1 MTPELRRGVYALSRE
16 ELGVRDGDEDGTAA
30 PATAKTPAER
40 KAEKMAGL
48 SEDMRMM
55 VDEGCMTLQQ
65 ALAMS
70 GVEPAQDKAEGEGEA
85 EGEGP
90 VRLENLLALQAR
102 TVTRRLLRKVLMMP
116 VQYACRGPHPPP
128 VLPVAGSG

>member
-40 KAEKMAGL
+40 KAEQMAGL

-55 VDEGCMTLQQ
+55 VDVGVMTLQK

-70 GVEPAQDKAEGEGEA
+70 VSGYSFYRKSTQIVVEPTQDKAEGEAASGEEPRCA
-85 EGEGP
+85 
-90 VRLENLLALQAR
+90 AL
-102 TVTRRLLRKVLMMP
+102 RRLLPTV
-116 VQYACRGPHPPP
+116 
-128 VLPVAGSG
+128 VASR